1 MSKPPVAVRAQTERD
16 LAADP
21 RTWSNVLET
30 VPLFSGLSRRHLKK
44 VAAAARI
51 ARFHDGAS
59 VVRGGEAGDTLF
71 VVLDGDVLV
80 HRRGMPEIK
89 LGMGSFFGEMALL
102 DGGTRSAT
110 VTADGPVVC
119 LAINRQRFG
128 KVLRTEP
135 SIAIAMLGEL
145 AARLRTA
152 QATA

>member
-1 MSKPPVAVRAQTERD
+1 
-16 LAADP
+16 
-21 RTWSNVLET
+21 
-30 VPLFSGLSRRHLKK
+30 
-44 VAAAARI
+44 
-51 ARFHDGAS
+51 
-59 VVRGGEAGDTLF
+59 
-71 VVLDGDVLV
+71 
-80 HRRGMPEIK
+80 
-89 LGMGSFFGEMALL
+89 MGSFFGEMALL